1 MQQMIHP
8 PVPLFPTFAGRV
20 IPDDALRYVGRD
32 PAGIRVSRESDV
44 AGVGLSS
51 RVGRPAAGERVG
63 THGLG
68 PHGDSQ
74 ECSRPP
80 VCATPGS
87 VQADP
92 RQELR

>member
-1 MQQMIHP
+1 MQQVIHP
-8 PVPLFPTFAGRV
+8 PVPLFPKVAGRA
-20 IPDDALRYVGRD
+20 IPDDALQYVGRD
-32 PAGIRVSRESDV
+32 AAGIRVSRESNV

-51 RVGRPAAGERVG
+51 RIGTPAAGEHVG

-68 PHGDSQ
+68 PHGDAE

-80 VCATPGS
+80 VRETPGS

>member
-1 MQQMIHP
+1 VIHAP
-8 PVPLFPTFAGRV
+8 MPLFPKFAGRA

-32 PAGIRVSRESDV
+32 AARICVSRESDV
-44 AGVGLSS
+44 AGVGVSS
-51 RVGRPAAGERVG
+51 RIGTPAAGERVG

-68 PHGDSQ
+68 PHGESK

-80 VCATPGS
+80 VRETPGS

-92 RQELR
+92 RRELR